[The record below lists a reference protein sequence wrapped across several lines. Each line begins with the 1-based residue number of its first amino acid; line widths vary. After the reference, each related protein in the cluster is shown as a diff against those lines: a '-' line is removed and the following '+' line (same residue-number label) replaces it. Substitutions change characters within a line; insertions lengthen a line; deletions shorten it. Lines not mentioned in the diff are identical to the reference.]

1 MENSIEAI
9 NYVNKISRQK
19 VTVEIISTFLNKKG
33 PNNIED
39 HYIMEALKDM
49 QDKGVINKYNRPIN
63 LKSPQP
69 TEIPTTAEKVNVAN
83 IRSIN
88 DSMNKTFPL
97 LPNRSLP
104 TTPPTTA
111 NTTPRLFSID
121 NSTLNSKLES
131 LESKLHDKIV
141 AMKQFLM
148 DELQSLKRETQL
160 LQTMDSCNKFEDRNI
175 LENKIKMSE
184 FENNLLKSDISNK
197 QKFIDTI
204 LEHNGKLL
212 NKTVNNSISTVKK
225 KTIPD
230 GQEHKDEMSGV
241 GLNNEQ
247 TLIEND
253 ISEQHE
259 NKNEKNN
266 NKKKMTEKM
275 INQRKQKYQ

>member
-1 MENSIEAI
+1 MKQLTNVS
-9 NYVNKISRQK
+9 KISRQK
-19 VTVEIISTFLNKKG
+19 VTVESISTFLNKRG
-33 PNNIED
+33 LSNVED

-88 DSMNKTFPL
+88 YSMNKTFPL
-97 LPNRSLP
+97 LQNRSLP
-104 TTPPTTA
+104 KTPPTTA

-121 NSTLNSKLES
+121 YSTLNSKLES
-131 LESKLHDKIV
+131 LESKLHCKIV
-141 AMKQFLM
+141 AMKQFFM

-160 LQTMDSCNKFEDRNI
+160 SQTMDSCNEFEDRNI
-175 LENKIKMSE
+175 LENKIKMLE
-184 FENNLLKSDISNK
+184 LENNLLNNDISNK

-212 NKTVNNSISTVKK
+212 NNQKINNSISTAKK
-225 KTIPD
+225 KTIAD
-230 GQEHKDEMSGV
+230 GQEHNDEMSDV

-259 NKNEKNN
+259 NKNEKND
-266 NKKKMTEKM
+266 KEKHD
-275 INQRKQKYQ
+275 